1 MPRGFAVEMGNV
13 RDALRGI
20 GMCGSREEGE
30 GTGVRKGGRE
40 KERKSLARESEEFE
54 DGSGDPGV

>member
-1 MPRGFAVEMGNV
+1 MGNV